1 MSDKDRSVN
10 LPANE
15 VVSNSIVARFDGEV
29 HSDTREG
36 YEGYIVNANMLP
48 EVASVLKDELGYDY
62 LSSVTGVDYIDED
75 HIEVVYHADQ
85 TTGGKGIN
93 IKVQLDRDN
102 PVVPTLVPIYPG
114 ADFQ

>member
-1 MSDKDRSVN
+1 MRTFHIGGAVSSSVEQSTATS
-10 LPANE
+10 P
-15 VVSNSIVARFDGEV
+15 IDGEV

-102 PVVPTLVPIYPG
+102 PVVPTLVPILSRC
-114 ADFQ
+114 